1 MDDSNKA
8 DSTTKT
14 KEPAVAPA
22 ALPSEPNAAVKE
34 SVAAENSKAAVK
46 KVWSRR
52 RVSGVTIPLFSL
64 RTERSWGIGEIGD
77 LPEMATLLAEAGF
90 SLIQLLPLNEIAG
103 GETSPYAA
111 LSAFGIDP
119 MFISLADVPDLHPVD
134 RGAAVGGAEGLK
146 LLEKARG
153 AAGVDYPTVR
163 ALKRRALRF
172 AFERFLEGDVKRHGL
187 RAAAFNAFVDQHREW
202 LHDYALFRALKDSFE
217 GKAWWDWPE
226 PLAKRDEKALEEARS
241 RLGKEISFFQYQQ
254 YLAHAQWGEACSKVR
269 SRGVEVMGDLP
280 FMVGRDSADVW
291 ANQGEFRLDMSVGV
305 PADQFDEDGQDWG
318 LPPYAWSVMTT
329 NGFTWLKRRASYTGV
344 LYDRFRID
352 HLVGFYRTY
361 MRPWEERRNEEG
373 KLVKGVFDPA
383 DEKEQLAHGERVI
396 SAMRDTAAERGGA
409 LVAEDLGTVPPFV
422 RTSLTRLGVPGYKVL
437 IWEKDYSIKKDPPFI
452 DPSEYPEVSV
462 GCFGTHDTAP
472 VTVWWDGLKEEERAA
487 VRAIPGL
494 EDRASDL
501 GEAFTPA
508 VHAAL
513 LDLIHSSGSELVLL
527 LIQDLLGSRERIN
540 TPGTVGEHNWT
551 YRLPAPIADLRQ
563 DREVQAIWARV
574 RESIAKSGRAGGE
587 GRGE

>member
-1 MDDSNKA
+1 MDDTNKA
-8 DSTTKT
+8 DSTTKKIET
-14 KEPAVAPA
+14 AASVPSAASSGEPSPEVKKPAPA
-22 ALPSEPNAAVKE
+22 GGA
-34 SVAAENSKAAVK
+34 KAK

-52 RVSGVTIPLFSL
+52 RVSGVTIPLFTL

-77 LPEMATLLAEAGF
+77 LPEMASFLAEAGF
-90 SLIQLLPLNEIAG
+90 SLIQLLPLNEISG

-119 MFISLADVPDLHPVD
+119 MFISLADVPDLHPAD
-134 RGAAVGGAEGLK
+134 RSAALGGAEGLQK
-146 LLEKARG
+146 LEKARG
-153 AAGVDYPTVR
+153 AAGVDYPAVR
-163 ALKRRALRF
+163 ALKKQALRF

-187 RAAAFNAFVDQHREW
+187 RAAAFSAFVEQHREW
-202 LHDYALFRALKDSFE
+202 LRDYALFRALKDTYE

-226 PLAKRDEKALEEARS
+226 PLAKRDEAALEEARG
-241 RLGKEISFFQYQQ
+241 RLEKEILFYEYQQ
-254 YLAHAQWGEACSKVR
+254 YVAHAQWGEACSKVR
-269 SRGVEVMGDLP
+269 ARGVEVMGDLP

-305 PADQFDEDGQDWG
+305 PADQFDTDGQDWG
-318 LPPYAWSVMTT
+318 LPPYAWSVMTE
-329 NGFTWLKRRASYTGV
+329 NNFAWLRRRASYTGV

-361 MRPWEERRNEEG
+361 MRPWDERRNEEG

-396 SAMRDTAAERGGA
+396 TAIREAALERGGT
-409 LVAEDLGTVPPFV
+409 LVAEDLGTVPAFV
-422 RTSLTRLGVPGYKVL
+422 RTSLARLGVPGYKVL

-452 DPSEYPEVSV
+452 DPLEYPEVSV

-472 VTVWWDGLKEEERAA
+472 VRVWWEGLKEEERAA

-494 EDRASDL
+494 EGRAGDL

-508 VHAAL
+508 VHATL
-513 LDLIHSSGSELVLL
+513 MDLIHSSGSELVLL

-563 DREVQAIWARV
+563 DREVRAVWARA
-574 RESIAKSGRAGGE
+574 RESIAKGGRAGNE
-587 GRGE
+587 GT